1 MTHTLALLLQR
12 SLEDAGAAPGG
23 GGSVFNTVFIVG
35 FALLI
40 SYLALRIARR
50 GGGKKK

>member
-1 MTHTLALLLQR
+1 MMPLALMVRTVSQP
-12 SLEDAGAAPGG
+12 SGA
-23 GGSVFNTVFIVG
+23 GGSFGTSPLNLIFIVF

-50 GGGKKK
+50 GGKKK